1 LEWLQEQDRL
11 RERNNVKTPLDDSEE
26 AKARR
31 KQESK
36 ERRLKKREGET
47 APTGAT
53 ADETKEEKPAHAT
66 PTDVRIYAY
75 FPFIT
80 RRCAQLGAPF
90 IMDAVRG
97 SIQMSKID
105 ALAEAT
111 KLVRVLE
118 KSSADKLHT
127 HVLAVQVYL
136 RAGTLASR

>member
-66 PTDVRIYAY
+66 PTDVRIYSLLVHY
-75 FPFIT
+75 VPLCPT
-80 RRCAQLGAPF
+80 RRSIHHGCCAWIKTDEQDRRTG
-90 IMDAVRG
+90 
-97 SIQMSKID
+97 
-105 ALAEAT
+105 
-111 KLVRVLE
+111 
-118 KSSADKLHT
+118 
-127 HVLAVQVYL
+127 
-136 RAGTLASR
+136 